1 MSRDNNF
8 LERAFFL
15 NSIMIKVFQII
26 LLCFFGFISQSQTF
40 QHASDVNAFTKTIDN
55 AVSTK
60 EYQTSFSGYSFTLTA
75 DTVKNSLL
83 KAVVLD
89 KRSKSTRTYYFRN
102 DYLIK
107 VTEKYEQPYDIESSH
122 HFFLNTS
129 YALAVDYEDD
139 AQPDA
144 KRQRLQN
151 DAYKFLLHYR
161 GISMK

>member
-1 MSRDNNF
+1 MKKVVQAAF
-8 LERAFFL
+8 LCL
-15 NSIMIKVFQII
+15 
-26 LLCFFGFISQSQTF
+26 FGFISQGQTVRY
-40 QHASDVNAFTKTIDN
+40 ASDVAPIIKTIDN
-55 AVSTK
+55 SVSTK
-60 EYQTSFSGYSFTLTA
+60 QYQTFFSDYSLTLTA

-107 VTEKYEQPYDIESSH
+107 VTEKYDQPTDVASSH
-122 HFFLNTS
+122 HFFLDIN
-129 YALAVDYEDD
+129 YALAVDYKGE
-139 AQPDA
+139 AQDDA

-161 GISMK
+161 KISMK